1 MIKAENMSAQELT
14 QYIQDSLDSLEVWRE
29 QQLSLDA
36 GWGMAGASV
45 GRVYRPWL
53 YSMSADFYPRA
64 RVHLSGEQIDDIEEL
79 AICLAQEIYHAKYVD
94 LHALSGGSANSIV
107 LCALTQK
114 GDTVMVF
121 EDPLGHR
128 SMREDG
134 IGGFIDR
141 RYVPIPADKDK
152 LCIDMDKFEAAVLES
167 RPKLIMLGSAMY
179 IFLEPFKEIV
189 QIAKKVGAL
198 VCCDVSHTLG
208 YLHCSMSVN
217 PLDEGVDLIVG
228 GTYKTVCGP
237 TKGMICTNSE
247 TIAQQIKEVAPR
259 MVFNYNACLIPALA
273 QALIELRSFGNEYG
287 NQMIKNARALG
298 AAMDKAGFHM
308 VGADR
313 NYTDTHL
320 LAAKMDGTDR
330 KGIIKNLGDANILCS
345 TVPCD
350 GSHFYLRPA
359 TMILTRRGFV
369 ESDMDMIAGML
380 ADVIFKHEIEAVRK
394 QVLEIMSQPQRHI
407 VHFSQQ

>member
-1 MIKAENMSAQELT
+1 MPDYKSLSAHELT
-14 QYIQDSLDSLEVWRE
+14 DLIQEKLDSWQTWRE
-29 QQLSLDA
+29 RQLSLDA
-36 GWGMAGASV
+36 GWGMVGASV

-53 YSMSADFYPRA
+53 YSMSADFYPGA
-64 RVHLSGEQIDDIEEL
+64 RVHVSGEEIDVLEEM
-79 AICLAQEIYHAKYVD
+79 AISLAQQIYHAKYVD
-94 LHALSGGSANSIV
+94 LHTMSGGNANSV
-107 LCALTQK
+107 LLCALTAK
-114 GDTVMVF
+114 GDTIMAF

-141 RYVPIPADKDK
+141 NYVPIP
-152 LCIDMDKFEAAVLES
+152 IDAENLSIDLEGFREKAYET

-179 IFLEPFKEIV
+179 IFLEPFREIV
-189 QIAKKVGAL
+189 SIAREIGAM
-198 VCCDVSHTLG
+198 VSCDVSHTFG

-217 PLDEGVDLIVG
+217 PLDEGVDVILG

-247 TIAQQIKEVAPR
+247 EINARIREVAPR

-273 QALIELRSFGNEYG
+273 QALIELRSYGNEYG

-298 AAMDKAGFHM
+298 AAMHNDGFSM
-308 VGADR
+308 VGAGR
-313 NYTDTHL
+313 GYTDTHL

-330 KGIIKNLGDANILCS
+330 KGIIQSLAAANILCS

-350 GSHFYLRPA
+350 DAHFYLRPA
-359 TMILTRRGFV
+359 TMIVTRRGFV
-369 ESDMDMIAGML
+369 EKDMADISKLL
-380 ADVIFKHEIEAVRK
+380 AEVIFNGNIEGAKKRVA
-394 QVLEIMSQPQRHI
+394 EMMSVPERHV

>member
-1 MIKAENMSAQELT
+1 MPDYKSMSAHELT
-14 QYIQDSLDSLEVWRE
+14 ELIQEKLDSWQAWRE
-29 QQLSLDA
+29 RQLSLDA

-64 RVHLSGEQIDDIEEL
+64 RVHISGEEMDEFEEI
-79 AICLAQEIYHAKYVD
+79 AVSLAQEIYHAKYVD
-94 LHALSGGSANSIV
+94 LHTMSGGNANSV
-107 LCALTQK
+107 LLCALTGK
-114 GDTVMVF
+114 GDTIMAF

-141 RYVPIPADKDK
+141 NYVPIPIDADN
-152 LCIDMDKFEAAVLES
+152 LSIDLEGFKKAAHEA

-189 QIAKKVGAL
+189 EVAREIGAI
-198 VCCDVSHTLG
+198 VSCDVSHTFG

-217 PLDEGVDLIVG
+217 PLDEGVDVILG
-228 GTYKTVCGP
+228 GTYKTICGP

-247 TIAQQIKEVAPR
+247 QISERLREVAPR

-273 QALIELRSFGNEYG
+273 QALIELRTYGNEYG

-298 AAMDKAGFHM
+298 AAMKSDGFNM

-330 KGIIKNLGDANILCS
+330 KGIVQNLGAANILCS

-350 GSHFYLRPA
+350 ESHFYLRPA
-359 TMILTRRGFV
+359 TMIVTRRGFV
-369 ESDMDMIAGML
+369 EKDMAVISKML
-380 ADVIFKHEIEAVRK
+380 AEVIFNGNIEGVKK
-394 QVLEIMSQPQRHI
+394 QVAEMMSAPERHV
-407 VHFSQQ
+407 VHFSQM